1 MRITAVRPLITL
13 VFLLAAGISPAAAQ
27 QATSPRPANR
37 GPELNLITPAFSDG
51 GDIPVKYTCS
61 AKPSAV
67 SPALQWTGAPKETA
81 SFALI
86 FHDPEMNPNK
96 GMFDVTHWMLWNLA
110 ATAAQL
116 PEGVPANAK
125 LEDGAQ
131 QGKNV
136 TGANAY
142 LGPCPPPGKPHH
154 YIFEL
159 YALDQKLDLAPD
171 ATRAD
176 LLRAMDGHVIG
187 KGVYIGLFHR

>member
-13 VFLLAAGISPAAAQ
+13 VFLLAAGICPAAAQ
-27 QATSPRPANR
+27 QATPPSPASP
-37 GPELNLITPAFSDG
+37 GPQLKLMTPAFSDG
-51 GDIPVKYTCS
+51 GDIPVKYTCA

-67 SPALQWTGAPKETA
+67 SPAFQWTGAPKETA
-81 SFALI
+81 SFTLI
-86 FHDPEMNPNK
+86 FHDPDNHPNK
-96 GMFDVTHWMLWNLA
+96 GMFDVTHWLLWNLP

-125 LEDGAQ
+125 LEDGAI

-136 TGANAY
+136 RGENAY
-142 LGPCPPPGKPHH
+142 RGPCPPPGKPHH
-154 YIFEL
+154 YTFEL

-176 LLRAMDGHVIG
+176 LMRAMDGHIIA
-187 KGVYIGLFHR
+187 KAVYIGFFHQ